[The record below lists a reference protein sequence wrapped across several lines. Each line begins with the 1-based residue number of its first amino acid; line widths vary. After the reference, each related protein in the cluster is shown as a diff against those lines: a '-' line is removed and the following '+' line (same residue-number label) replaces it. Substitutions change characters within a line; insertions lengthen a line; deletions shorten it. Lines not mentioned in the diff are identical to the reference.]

1 MNDLIK
7 RSDVEKMLTALGGCD
22 ASDKEAAGWD
32 KAIDAAMEG
41 LRKIESADRWIP
53 CSERLPNSTFN
64 VEVTTKD
71 NKRTIGYYAGYAGN
85 WYSPIT
91 DDLIFVKAWKEPSDP
106 WEGEY
111 KVKGRIVI
119 EIEKIPK
126 DCFSCV
132 QVNEYG
138 YCQWI
143 NKYIDC
149 CSKIGERY
157 PTCPIEP
164 WEGE

>member
-1 MNDLIK
+1 M
-7 RSDVEKMLTALGGCD
+7 
-22 ASDKEAAGWD
+22 
-32 KAIDAAMEG
+32 
-41 LRKIESADRWIP
+41 KIELREKISLEKFGERCNSLDVIYAILQLIDEQPKVNEWIP

-143 NKYIDC
+143 DKYIDC

-164 WEGE
+164 WKGDLK

>member
-7 RSDVEKMLTALGGCD
+7 RSDVEQMLIMLGGCD
-22 ASDKEAAGWD
+22 ASDEESRGWD
-32 KAIDAAMEG
+32 KAIDAALEG
-41 LRKIESADRWIP
+41 LRKVESANKWIP

-111 KVKGRIVI
+111 K
-119 EIEKIPK
+119 
-126 DCFSCV
+126 
-132 QVNEYG
+132 
-138 YCQWI
+138 
-143 NKYIDC
+143 
-149 CSKIGERY
+149 
-157 PTCPIEP
+157 
-164 WEGE
+164 